1 MSQKNELNKKLE
13 NKETS
18 EIKDGS
24 NILIN
29 EKQDKLNI
37 FSNNIIER
45 NDQEK
50 KEKEND
56 NIDNKQK
63 IDEFKDEKNNINEI
77 KIKTQSKID
86 EQTNIVHS
94 ASKYIKKSQVIEEE
108 SVRNSTLHNQT
119 NTPNNT
125 IDNKDKFYTNT
136 GDSVRQSQNQ
146 IFNSNINN
154 NTKFSILENPM
165 KEMEFINKIKER
177 DENIL
182 LNKNKN
188 LPEIE
193 VEYESI
199 KLKNLGVLEKKEE
212 NLIKQKQNKY
222 YNDSNKNLEK
232 EDYKNII
239 KNIIEDNKQN
249 LENDKI
255 YKEFFDNLIQKNEL
269 SDLLPQEMNISKLG
283 ISNINETHTKS
294 KFVESNNLKENDLT
308 MTKSLATLKKLE
320 KKVDD
325 DFL

>member
-1 MSQKNELNKKLE
+1 
-13 NKETS
+13 
-18 EIKDGS
+18 
-24 NILIN
+24 
-29 EKQDKLNI
+29 
-37 FSNNIIER
+37 
-45 NDQEK
+45 
-50 KEKEND
+50 
-56 NIDNKQK
+56 
-63 IDEFKDEKNNINEI
+63 
-77 KIKTQSKID
+77 
-86 EQTNIVHS
+86 
-94 ASKYIKKSQVIEEE
+94 
-108 SVRNSTLHNQT
+108 
-119 NTPNNT
+119 
-125 IDNKDKFYTNT
+125 
-136 GDSVRQSQNQ
+136 
-146 IFNSNINN
+146 
-154 NTKFSILENPM
+154 M

-182 LNKNKN
+182 LNKNKK

-222 YNDSNKNLEK
+222 YNDGNKNLEK

-255 YKEFFDNLIQKNEL
+255 YKEFFDNLIKKNEL